1 MPVNPAD
8 SPVFGALYGT
18 EAMRAVAGERA
29 LLGHMLAVEAALAR
43 AQARIASVP

>member
-18 EAMRAVAGERA
+18 EAMRACMGEMA
-29 LLGHMLAVEAALAR
+29 LL
-43 AQARIASVP
+43 